1 MFINITKSERIN
13 KMKNVIDF
21 WDNLVDMIEEEG
33 KQISPLGFNTW
44 VKTIKPFDITEDTL
58 ILSVPL
64 DVNKEMIEKRYL
76 TLIKSAATILDS
88 DITNVIVELS
98 DNLKNYNKK
107 ETIKIYDIDESFY
120 KNSNLQKKFTFENF
134 VIGENNRFA
143 CAAAQSVAKDP
154 GKAYNP
160 LFLYGDV
167 GLGKTHLMQ
176 AVGNE
181 ILKNNNNSKILYI
194 SSEKFVNDM
203 VESIKENTI
212 NEFRDKYRTLDV
224 LMIDD
229 IQFIGGKERCQEEF
243 FHTFNHLSQYEKQI
257 IITSDRP
264 PKDISKL
271 DDRLRSR
278 FEGGLTWDI
287 KKPDYETRVAILKKK
302 IQNEDIE
309 IEEEFVEFIAKK
321 VKANIREL
329 EGVLNKIVAYS
340 TLTNEKITKE
350 MLSDII
356 SDLEDSKPNKVLNID
371 TIIYEIAK
379 YYDIDPKIIKSNSRK
394 SDIILIRQIAM
405 YVIRNVT
412 DISLS
417 KIGEGFGGKNHSTVL
432 NSIEKIEEKIDSD
445 EKFKV
450 EVDELIT
457 TIKNMF

>member
-1 MFINITKSERIN
+1 
-13 KMKNVIDF
+13 MKNVIDF
-21 WDNLVDMIEEEG
+21 WENLVDMIEEEG
-33 KQISPLGFNTW
+33 RQISPLGFNTW
-44 VKTIKPFDITEDTL
+44 VKTIKPFDINNNTL

-76 TLIKSAATILDS
+76 TLIKSAAVILDEN
-88 DITNVIVELS
+88 ITEVIVELS
-98 DNLKNYNKK
+98 DNLKDYKK
-107 ETIKIYDIDESFY
+107 EEEIILKNIDDSFY
-120 KNSNLQKKFTFENF
+120 HNTNIIRKFNFDNF

-143 CAAAQSVAKDP
+143 CAAAQSVAKEP
-154 GKAYNP
+154 GKSYNP

-167 GLGKTHLMQ
+167 GLGKTHLMH

-181 ILKNNNNSKILYI
+181 ILKKNNGAKILYI
-194 SSEKFVNDM
+194 SSEQFVNDM
-203 VESIKENTI
+203 VESIRDNTI

-229 IQFIGGKERCQEEF
+229 IQFIGGKDRCQEEF
-243 FHTFNHLSQYEKQI
+243 FHTFNHLSQSEKQI

-278 FEGGLTWDI
+278 FEGGLTCDI
-287 KKPDYETRVAILKKK
+287 KKPDYETRIAILKMK
-302 IQNEDIE
+302 IKNDNIE
-309 IEEEFVEFIAKK
+309 IEDEFVEIIAKK

-340 TLTNEKITKE
+340 TLTNKKVTKE

-356 SDLEDSKPNKVLNID
+356 SDIEDSKPKKVLNID
-371 TIIYEIAK
+371 TIIYEISK
-379 YYDIDPKIIKSNSRK
+379 YYDIDPKIITSNTRK
-394 SDIILIRQIAM
+394 QEFISIRQIAM
-405 YVIRNVT
+405 YVIREVT

-417 KIGEGFGGKNHSTVL
+417 KIGEGFGGKNHSTVI
-432 NSIEKIEEKIDSD
+432 NSIEQVEKKIKND
-445 EKFKV
+445 ENFKN
-450 EVDELIT
+450 EIDELVN

>member
-1 MFINITKSERIN
+1 MNNI
-13 KMKNVIDF
+13 IDF
-21 WDNLVDMIEEEG
+21 WDNLLDMIEEEG

-44 VKTIKPFDITEDTL
+44 VKTIKPFDIIDNKL

-76 TLIKSAATILDS
+76 SLIKSAAIILDS
-88 DITNVIVELS
+88 DIEDVIVEIS
-98 DNLKNYNKK
+98 DNLKDYKK
-107 ETIKIYDIDESFY
+107 EDIIINQIDDSFY
-120 KNSNLQKKFTFENF
+120 KKSNLQKKFTFENF

-176 AVGNE
+176 AVGND
-181 ILKNNNNSKILYI
+181 ILKRDNNSKILYV
-194 SSEKFVNDM
+194 SSEQFVNDM
-203 VESIKENTI
+203 VDSIRDNTI

-243 FHTFNHLSQYEKQI
+243 FNTFNHLYQYEKQI

-287 KKPDYETRVAILKKK
+287 KKPDYETRFAILKKK
-302 IQNEDIE
+302 IQNENLDIE
-309 IEEEFVEFIAKK
+309 DEYIEIIAKK
-321 VKANIREL
+321 VKNNIREI

-340 TLTNEKITKE
+340 TLANEKITKD
-350 MLSDII
+350 LLNTII
-356 SDLEDSKPNKVLNID
+356 SDIEDSKPNKVLNMD
-371 TIIYEIAK
+371 TIIYEVCK
-379 YYDIDPKIIKSNSRK
+379 FYDVDPKTISTNSRK
-394 SDIILIRQIAM
+394 AEIIIIRQIAM
-405 YVIRNVT
+405 YVIKNVT

-417 KIGEGFGGKNHSTVL
+417 KIGSKFGGKNHSTVL
-432 NSIEKIEEKIDSD
+432 NSIDKIEEKIASD
-445 EKFKV
+445 EKFKA
-450 EVDELIT
+450 EIDEIIT
-457 TIKNMF
+457 NIKNMF